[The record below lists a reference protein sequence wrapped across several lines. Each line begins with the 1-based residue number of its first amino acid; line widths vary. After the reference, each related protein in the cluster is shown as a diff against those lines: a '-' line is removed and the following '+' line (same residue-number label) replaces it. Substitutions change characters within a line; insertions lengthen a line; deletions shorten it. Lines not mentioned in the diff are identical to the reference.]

1 MQESQQPPEN
11 SSCVCGRSRADAAAH
26 EYRGHSGHFVYRRC
40 QCGVEWTE
48 HRSAADRTDPVSS
61 DEVLEVHE
69 QLAAFEGSFSDL
81 FARRTA

>member
-1 MQESQQPPEN
+1 
-11 SSCVCGRSRADAAAH
+11 
-26 EYRGHSGHFVYRRC
+26 
-40 QCGVEWTE
+40 VEWTE
-48 HRSAADRTDPVSS
+48 RRSSADRMDPVSS